1 MLEGMVLEVHFANL
15 MRLKTLVASQ
25 NRLTLEVSDNWT
37 PPFQLNTLV
46 LGSWNLGPK
55 FPLWLYSQKQLL
67 SLDIS
72 NTGIIDA
79 VPPWFWNLSSQFHY
93 LNISHNQI
101 YGEIPHIPLIF
112 SIFSTIDMSSNHFKV
127 PLPCISSN
135 VSFLDLSNNLLSG
148 SISHFLC
155 YKMNE
160 LKQMSYLN
168 LGKNLL

>member
-1 MLEGMVLEVHFANL
+1 MLEVHFANL
-15 MRLKTLVASQ
+15 MRLKTLDASQ
-25 NRLTLEVSDNWT
+25 NRLTLNVSLDWI

-46 LGSWNLGPK
+46 LRSWNLGSK

-79 VPPWFWNLSSQFHY
+79 VPPWFWNLSSQFDY
-93 LNISHNQI
+93 LNISHNKI
-101 YGEIPHIPLIF
+101 YGEIPHIPLILSF
-112 SIFSTIDMSSNHFKV
+112 FPTIDMSSNNFTG
-127 PLPCISSN
+127 PLPSISSN
-135 VSFLDLSNNLLSG
+135 VYFLDLSKNSISG

-160 LKQMSYLN
+160 SH
-168 LGKNLL
+168 